1 MGVLD
6 EKEIDSLCG
15 LLQRAKASTWMDVLK
30 EAKVGGERKLTM
42 MMDQFSAGAEAE
54 SATLTSVQLQQ
65 VRTML
70 ERTRAECDECYCDS
84 CYTQVHSGG
93 KRAMHRWVGF
103 NAHAPVCKVCT
114 RAPAEID
121 CEECEGG
128 IFCKSC
134 FKVFHA
140 KGRKKKHIWTAIRE
154 DVGAGQEMC
163 SVCNRRVGSTSCP
176 DCDEVACN
184 SCLECVHRKKCP
196 VLLARAEVEGTEDVG
211 RCVSCQEEAD
221 QICLQCGDLYCSR
234 TWMGNPGCFLNYHS
248 RGNRVNH
255 TLEPLETPETSRPNT
270 ADKKKKKRS
279 DKEKKASSKKKKD
292 SKKFTLPGI
301 KA

>member
-30 EAKVGGERKLTM
+30 EANVGGERKLTM
-42 MMDQFSAGAEAE
+42 MMDQFSAGVEAE
-54 SATLTSVQLQQ
+54 TATLTSVQLQQ
-65 VRTML
+65 VRGML

-103 NAHAPVCKVCT
+103 NAHASVCTVCT

-121 CEECEGG
+121 CQECEGG
-128 IFCKSC
+128 RFCKSC
-134 FKVFHA
+134 FKVFHN
-140 KGRKKKHIWTAIRE
+140 KGRKKKHIWSRITE
-154 DVGAGQEMC
+154 DVALGQDMC
-163 SVCNRRVGSTSCP
+163 SVCDRRAGSTSCP
-176 DCDEVACN
+176 DCAIVSCN
-184 SCLECVHRKKCP
+184 SCLECVHKKKCP
-196 VLLARAEVEGTEDVG
+196 VLLARVETDDTAVG

-234 TWMGNPGCFLNYHS
+234 TWMGNPGCFINYHS

-255 TLEPLETPETSRPNT
+255 TLEPLETPDSPRASGE
-270 ADKKKKKRS
+270 KKKKKKLS
-279 DKEKKASSKKKKD
+279 DKEKKAMKKKKAD
-292 SKKFTLPGI
+292 SSKFTLPGI

>member
-6 EKEIDSLCG
+6 EKEIDALCG
-15 LLQRAKASTWMDVLK
+15 RLQRAKAATWMEVLK
-30 EAKVGGERKLTM
+30 AANVGGERKLTM
-42 MMDQFSAGAEAE
+42 MMDQFSAASTAED
-54 SATLTSVQLQQ
+54 ATLTSVQLQQ

-70 ERTRAECDECYCDS
+70 ERTRAECDECYCDT

-103 NAHAPVCKVCT
+103 NAHAAVCTVCT

-121 CEECEGG
+121 CQECENG
-128 IFCKSC
+128 IFCRSC
-134 FKVFHA
+134 FKVFHN
-140 KGRKKKHIWTAIRE
+140 KGRKKKHMWSAITE
-154 DVGAGQEMC
+154 EMGAGQEPC
-163 SVCNRRVGSTSCP
+163 SLCTRRAGSTSCP
-176 DCDEVACN
+176 ECSTVACN
-184 SCLECVHRKKCP
+184 SCLECVHMSKCP
-196 VLLARAEVEGTEDVG
+196 VLLAKSEVEGTEGVG

-255 TLEPLETPETSRPNT
+255 ILEPLHTPESSRPNT
-270 ADKKKKKRS
+270 AEKKKKRS
-279 DKEKKASSKKKKD
+279 EKDKKASRKKKN
-292 SKKFTLPGI
+292 SKFTLPGI